1 MGQIAE
7 QVHAKFKV
15 FTGALEKDGTLGK
28 LASDVESWV
37 AAERVAPKSIGV
49 EFLESA
55 GVLILSVG
63 YRDDEPPYRVKLTST
78 AIGSVESVDP
88 GSLESIEKAMANA
101 SSTLKNVIC
110 HELYVTADNT
120 LLMVFMAHQPQ

>member
-1 MGQIAE
+1 MGQIAD

-15 FTGALEKDGTLGK
+15 FTGQLAGDGTLGK
-28 LASDVESWV
+28 LAADVESWV
-37 AAERVAPKSIGV
+37 ASAKVAPKSIGV

-63 YRDDEPPYRVKLTST
+63 YRDDEPAYQVKLTSVRVGT
-78 AIGSVESVDP
+78 VASVDP
-88 GSLESIEKAMANA
+88 AGLATIERSMADA
-101 SSTLKNVIC
+101 SSKLTNVIC

-120 LLMVFMAHQPQ
+120 LLMVFMAHRAG